1 MVKNKQN
8 QMKKAAI
15 IGATGFG
22 GLGLIDLL
30 TDHPHI
36 SIKTLSALDHG
47 EKISNMYPHLKGIC
61 DLTVMHPDEPDLED
75 IDIAFFATPD
85 QVGMNIIKKYY
96 EKKIPVIDF
105 SGDFRFSS
113 IEDYSVYASN
123 KNMSI
128 IHKAPELL
136 KQSVYGLPEK
146 FRDKI
151 KNAPVIGNPGCFA
164 IAMILALLPLS
175 ESGEISS
182 ETIICDGKTGVSGAG
197 INPGKANS
205 YPLRYEASNSYKEGK
220 HQHLVEV
227 ENLINSAGLSRNN
240 IFFVPQIIPMNRGI
254 IVTSYLD
261 IKSDMDEKALNDLY
275 KDYFRES
282 FFVLIS
288 ETSPSTAEV
297 RGTNRC
303 VIKPVRDKRT
313 GKVLIISV
321 IDNLMKGQSGNA
333 VQNAN
338 IRLGFEET
346 AGLKITPFYP

>member
-1 MVKNKQN
+1 MKN
-8 QMKKAAI
+8 AAI

-30 TDHPHI
+30 TSHPGI
-36 SIKTLSALDHG
+36 EIKTLSALDHG
-47 EKISNMYPHLKGIC
+47 SRISGLYPHLKGIC
-61 DLTVMHPDEPDLED
+61 DLEVKHPDEADID
-75 IDIAFFATPD
+75 GIDIAFFATPD
-85 QVGMNIIKKYY
+85 QVGMNIIQKYY

-105 SGDFRFSS
+105 SGDFRFSKLD
-113 IEDYSVYASN
+113 DYAVYASN
-123 KNMSI
+123 KGMATEHMAEGI
-128 IHKAPELL
+128 L
-136 KQSVYGLPEK
+136 KDAVYGLPELY
-146 FRDKI
+146 RDRI

-175 ESGEISS
+175 SAGEIVD

-205 YPLRYEASNSYKEGK
+205 YPLRYEAANSYKEGK

-227 ENLINSAGLSRNN
+227 ENIINGTGGGDNLV
-240 IFFVPQIIPMNRGI
+240 FFVPQIIPMNRGI

-261 IKSDMDEKALNDLY
+261 TKSGMDEKSLTELY
-275 KDYFRES
+275 RDYYRES
-282 FFVLIS
+282 PFVIVS
-288 ETSPSTAEV
+288 DNSPSTAEV

-303 VIKPVRDKRT
+303 VIRPTRDKRT
-313 GKVLIISV
+313 GKVLVISV

-346 AGLKITPFYP
+346 AGLRITPFYP